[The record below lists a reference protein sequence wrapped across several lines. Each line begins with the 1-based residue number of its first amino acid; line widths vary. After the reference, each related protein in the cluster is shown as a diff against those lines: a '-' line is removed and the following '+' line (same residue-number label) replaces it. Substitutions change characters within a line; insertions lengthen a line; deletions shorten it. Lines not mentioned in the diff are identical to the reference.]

1 MVTIIILLTVTVLVL
16 SVLVAL
22 LFLRI
27 QHMSDELK
35 EKNRV
40 IVREVQLRFAL
51 EKQLLTM
58 LFVCCT
64 SFVFENSHFI
74 NLL

>member
-1 MVTIIILLTVTVLVL
+1 MLTIIILLTVTVLVL

-58 LFVCCT
+58 LFVCCIR
-64 SFVFENSHFI
+64 FVFENSHFI